1 MTNRPC
7 GVREHL
13 ARPDLSQ
20 VVLHMAKAKSKY
32 TAAAFRRLLAKLA
45 AAKVEARPAIE
56 EQIKEVIELASPGF
70 GGRFIDLF
78 RKQWSSSDDA
88 REYIYRRNLILEWL
102 NEYAAVK
109 RKPYT
114 EKARQDKAD
123 SKAQRNMQMAK
134 EFLRRKG
141 SDSDSALKAE
151 IGRKHELKRSA
162 SIKAIDRELEE
173 RGPAKSPKA

>member
-1 MTNRPC
+1 
-7 GVREHL
+7 VEQH
-13 ARPDLSQ
+13 
-20 VVLHMAKAKSKY
+20 VAKAKPKN
-32 TAAAFRRLLAKLA
+32 TAAAFRGLLAKLA

-102 NEYAAVK
+102 NKYAAVK

-114 EKARQDKAD
+114 EKARQHKAD
-123 SKAQRNMQMAK
+123 SKALRNRQRAK

-151 IGRKHELKRSA
+151 IGRKYDLKRSA
-162 SIKAIDRELEE
+162 SIEAIDRELEK

>member
-1 MTNRPC
+1 
-7 GVREHL
+7 
-13 ARPDLSQ
+13 
-20 VVLHMAKAKSKY
+20 MAKPKY

-45 AAKVEARPAIE
+45 AAKVEERPAIE

-70 GGRFIDLF
+70 GGRFVDLF
-78 RKQWSSSDDA
+78 RKQWSSSGDA
-88 REYIYRRNLILEWL
+88 REYIYWRNLILEWL

-114 EKARQDKAD
+114 EKARRYKAD
-123 SKAQRNMQMAK
+123 TKVQRNRQMAN

-151 IGRKHELKRSA
+151 IGSKHELKRSA
-162 SIKAIDRELEE
+162 SIKAINRELEK
-173 RGPAKSPKA
+173 RGLAKSPKA